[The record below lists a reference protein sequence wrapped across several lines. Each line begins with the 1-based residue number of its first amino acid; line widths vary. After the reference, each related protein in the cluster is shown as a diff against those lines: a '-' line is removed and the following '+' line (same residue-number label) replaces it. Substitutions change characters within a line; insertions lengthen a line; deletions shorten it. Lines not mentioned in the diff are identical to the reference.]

1 MREIF
6 GENLR
11 RIRGEKAL
19 TQEQLA
25 ECIGVTAQAVSKW
38 ECAQSWPDTDSL
50 VALADRL
57 EVPLDALLRQRGV
70 GQARLDALPED
81 GVLRV
86 VQCRG
91 RTVLT
96 CETYDPAKKTP
107 LLIRREDYEGN
118 GAPLIR
124 MEIWGSADIEGC
136 VNGGVHAGDSVN
148 CGNVSGGVSAG
159 DGVNC
164 GNVDG
169 GVIAGDSVNC
179 GNVGGGVI
187 AGDGVNCGNVEG
199 NIESCGGDIH
209 CGEVG
214 GDILRCEGMVY
225 VGKDG

>member
-38 ECAQSWPDTDSL
+38 ECAQSWPDTESL

-179 GNVGGGVI
+179 GNVGGRRHCRGR
-187 AGDGVNCGNVEG
+187 GQLRQ
-199 NIESCGGDIH
+199 CGG
-209 CGEVG
+209 EYR
-214 GDILRCEGMVY
+214 ILRRRYPLRRGRRGY
-225 VGKDG
+225 PAL